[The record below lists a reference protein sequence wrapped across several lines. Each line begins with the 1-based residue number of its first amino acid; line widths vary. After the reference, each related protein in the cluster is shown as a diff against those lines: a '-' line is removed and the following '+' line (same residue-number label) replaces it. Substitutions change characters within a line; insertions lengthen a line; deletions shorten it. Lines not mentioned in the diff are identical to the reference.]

1 MNEIFVNACLWY
13 LSPMYNVPKKP
24 GDSDC
29 FLGEVWYN
37 PIFDSFLR
45 KKVSQPA
52 LTADCG
58 TFSFFM
64 NIRYAIYFF
73 VCEQIFL
80 ILDIGM
86 ISFDVQNPNA
96 LCKASVSSVL
106 V

>member
-1 MNEIFVNACLWY
+1 MPGGSGFFVDKL
-13 LSPMYNVPKKP
+13 KK
-24 GDSDC
+24 
-29 FLGEVWYN
+29 EAYN

-45 KKVSQPA
+45 KKVSHPA
-52 LTADCG
+52 LAADCG

-86 ISFDVQNPNA
+86 ISFDVQNLNA

>member
-1 MNEIFVNACLWY
+1 MVKWHRR
-13 LSPMYNVPKKP
+13 
-24 GDSDC
+24 
-29 FLGEVWYN
+29 WYN

>member
-1 MNEIFVNACLWY
+1 MVKWHRR
-13 LSPMYNVPKKP
+13 
-24 GDSDC
+24 
-29 FLGEVWYN
+29 WYN

-45 KKVSQPA
+45 KKVSHPA
-52 LTADCG
+52 LAADCG

>member
-1 MNEIFVNACLWY
+1 MVVFIFFHHITNISSCHCKIIPLFVH
-13 LSPMYNVPKKP
+13 
-24 GDSDC
+24 
-29 FLGEVWYN
+29 N

>member
-1 MNEIFVNACLWY
+1 MGKDSGGENLWNLFFV
-13 LSPMYNVPKKP
+13 PFYNL
-24 GDSDC
+24 DRIEHA
-29 FLGEVWYN
+29 FYI